1 MHPISAIWCV
11 KTSKIGP
18 IGRWVTNL
26 CWSWFIGTQQQ
37 DKHGQTV
44 NILEKMSQTIAVLSL
59 LFGIF
64 WYFFH
69 QESEFRFQNQSSNR
83 LSAKLQIRRKNILFT
98 SGYSEYPTY
107 ILMYVYIYIYI
118 YLYYIYIYSFIY
130 SFHQNIQNSEY
141 KTQCDLISNYIIS
154 SDGTNHHEFWILF
167 IFQHN
172 NIEKN

>member
-1 MHPISAIWCV
+1 MHPISAIWCI

-64 WYFFH
+64 WYFFPSRIRVPFS
-69 QESEFRFQNQSSNR
+69 ESEFQSLKCEITNTTE
-83 LSAKLQIRRKNILFT
+83 NILFT
-98 SGYSEYPTY
+98 PGYSEYPTY
-107 ILMYVYIYIYI
+107 ILMYVYIY
-118 YLYYIYIYSFIY
+118 LYYIYIFIY
-130 SFHQNIQNSEY
+130 IFISSEY
-141 KTQCDLISNYIIS
+141 S
-154 SDGTNHHEFWILF
+154 EFRI
-167 IFQHN
+167 
-172 NIEKN
+172 